1 MPGTKLLA
9 VKFPWASAVKLA
21 KITRASS
28 ARDTKIVAF
37 GAVLPEI
44 VPCFGSIVIL
54 LKKALLLVLNLEYQ
68 FGQVHYSV
76 DQRLRLIE

>member
-54 LKKALLLVLNLEYQ
+54 LKESASCPELGISIWTGAL
-68 FGQVHYSV
+68 F
-76 DQRLRLIE
+76 R

>member
-54 LKKALLLVLNLEYQ
+54 LKALLLVLNLEYQ

>member
-44 VPCFGSIVIL
+44 VPCFESIVIL
-54 LKKALLLVLNLEYQ
+54 LKESAASCPELGISIWTGAL
-68 FGQVHYSV
+68 F
-76 DQRLRLIE
+76 R

>member
-54 LKKALLLVLNLEYQ
+54 LKESAASYPELGISIWTGAL
-68 FGQVHYSV
+68 F
-76 DQRLRLIE
+76 R

>member
-54 LKKALLLVLNLEYQ
+54 LKESAASCPELGISIWTGAL
-68 FGQVHYSV
+68 F
-76 DQRLRLIE
+76 R